1 MLLNMI
7 TRSTMRTPDR
17 RGPTASLLPLRIS
30 CVTSWDN
37 PWTEQVQWQVFSTQN
52 GSKCQPLN
60 LVFNQRS
67 RALSQC
73 CRKKLA
79 KMDKLRGHRSVSTW
93 HAHMV
98 IDTGILSIKERS
110 RGNTGNTPFSQ
121 SWEYPHAHFLVAPLP
136 SPNVVPPFWIWYS
149 SFILLYFTCMY
160 ILYTWFH
167 FACSRA
173 SRRWYILFPCTLV
186 QLFLTFMFER
196 NGLVHSF
203 ALPCL

>member
-110 RGNTGNTPFSQ
+110 RGNTGNLHPILSILGIPTCTLPSGSSSLPQRGTPFLNMVFIIHSVILHM
-121 SWEYPHAHFLVAPLP
+121 YVHPLYMV
-136 SPNVVPPFWIWYS
+136 SFCMFS
-149 SFILLYFTCMY
+149 SFM
-160 ILYTWFH
+160 
-167 FACSRA
+167 
-173 SRRWYILFPCTLV
+173 
-186 QLFLTFMFER
+186 
-196 NGLVHSF
+196 
-203 ALPCL
+203 